1 MSNLG
6 TAGQARAA
14 ALLRGQAAAPFA
26 APFSV
31 GLGLSAS
38 RDGLTGEPTGGG
50 YARQPVS
57 LGGTGAAVSN
67 TNALSFGPF
76 SADLG
81 VVRALAVFDA
91 TGAVMWQAS
100 LSGSLTLPAGATR
113 TIAIG
118 AITASL
124 D

>member
-6 TAGQARAA
+6 SAGQARAA
-14 ALLRGQAAAPFA
+14 ALLRGQAATPFTAPFR
-26 APFSV
+26 V

-38 RDGLTGEPTGGG
+38 RDGLTGEPAGSG
-50 YARQPVS
+50 YARQAVS
-57 LGGTGAAVSN
+57 LGGTGAAVAN

-76 SADLG
+76 TADLG

-91 TGAVMWQAS
+91 TGAVMWHAS
-100 LSGSLTLPAGATR
+100 LSGTLTLPAGATR
-113 TIAIG
+113 TIAAG
-118 AITASL
+118 AISASL